1 MSGSSIPASPGVP
14 GPGRG
19 MPVTPRASTSPIP
32 ATTIGTGMIAPSNP
46 FVDPGGSLTG
56 LSFRFLFEVWTA
68 VNNLQSAVN
77 TINQRLT
84 NAGIP

>member
-1 MSGSSIPASPGVP
+1 MSGTVPGSPGVP

-19 MPVTPRASTSPIP
+19 IPVTPRASTSPIP
-32 ATTIGTGMIAPSNP
+32 QVTIGTGMIAPSNA
-46 FVDPGGSLTG
+46 FVDTTGQLTG

-68 VNNLQSAVN
+68 VNSLQSQIN

-84 NAGIP
+84 AAGIP

>member
-1 MSGSSIPASPGVP
+1 MSGTVPGSPGVP

-19 MPVTPRASTSPIP
+19 IPVTPRASTTSPIP
-32 ATTIGTGMIAPSNP
+32 VTTIGTGMIAPSNP
-46 FVDPGGSLTG
+46 FVDPTGQLTG

-68 VNNLQSAVN
+68 VNNLQTAVN

>member
-1 MSGSSIPASPGVP
+1 MSGTVPGSPGVP

-32 ATTIGTGMIAPSNP
+32 VTQVGTGMISPANAFVMPS
-46 FVDPGGSLTG
+46 GELTG

-68 VNNLQSAVN
+68 VNNLQTAVN